1 MGRRNLTPIKPGM
14 RFRRLTVIGR
24 AKSTSPKNPQWE
36 CRCDC
41 GGTSQPR
48 VSDLRNGRAK
58 SCGCLKNEFKDITG
72 QRFGRLVALYRAG
85 RNHSNRMTIWHCR
98 CDCGRECEVRL
109 GDLGKTKSCGCLN
122 RENRERTARLNY
134 RHGDTA
140 SSLYHCW
147 QQIKKR
153 CLNPKNK
160 GFKNYG
166 GRGIKIAPEWVNDFV
181 AFRDYINQNLGPRPK
196 GYSLDR
202 IENDEGYEVGNLRWS
217 SRSEQ
222 RHNSRTSRVNKVVD
236 AALRD
241 EFAKLRRQRS
251 FRRVY

>member
-14 RFRRLTVIGR
+14 RFGRLTVIGR

-36 CRCDC
+36 CRCNC

-58 SCGCLKNEFKDITG
+58 SCGCL
-72 QRFGRLVALYRAG
+72 
-85 RNHSNRMTIWHCR
+85 
-98 CDCGRECEVRL
+98 
-109 GDLGKTKSCGCLN
+109 
-122 RENRERTARLNY
+122 
-134 RHGDTA
+134 
-140 SSLYHCW
+140 
-147 QQIKKR
+147 
-153 CLNPKNK
+153 KNK

-217 SRSEQ
+217 PRSEQ